1 MSPEELRE
9 QVRAKFKPGDI
20 VQLSVKGKDESYIKD
35 AVVCGI
41 FPHHVQLKYMTEHG
55 KQWLSTCLLNCDIV
69 RRSVRNEDHGDI

>member
-20 VQLSVKGKDESYIKD
+20 VQLSVKGKDGSYIKD

-41 FPHHVQLKYMTEHG
+41 FSHHVHLKYMTEHG